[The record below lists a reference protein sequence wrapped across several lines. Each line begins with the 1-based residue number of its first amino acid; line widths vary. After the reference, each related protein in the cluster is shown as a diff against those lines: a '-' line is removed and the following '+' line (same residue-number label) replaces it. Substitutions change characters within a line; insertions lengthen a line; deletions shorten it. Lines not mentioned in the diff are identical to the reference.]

1 VKSWNVLAWVLM
13 LLVGP
18 VVMAQAPDAG
28 SGGAPTSAGAHAQH
42 RMGVH
47 GMVLFGAGKSLYASH
62 IPMFQ
67 RPHDR
72 QLILRVSL
80 SSPELASGRDFS
92 DGLYTLAPGRFDLDA
107 LAGGQL
113 KQFKAT
119 VHQGN
124 FEAGGPVLHRD
135 VAVRVEAVEGVQAL
149 DAAAAELPMLS
160 YWLVG
165 EGREAYLVHSL
176 SRAPDFDQVVKVT
189 LDKPLPRQN
198 KGPITLRFGPRKN
211 VADQRLKA
219 GEQLSATLGGGQ
231 PVRLTVQRELS
242 FLVGPDFTP

>member
-1 VKSWNVLAWVLM
+1 MKSWNVWAWALV

-18 VVMAQAPDAG
+18 VAMAQAPDAG
-28 SGGAPTSAGAHAQH
+28 VHAQH

-72 QLILRVSL
+72 QILLRVSL
-80 SSPELASGRDFS
+80 SGEGLKAGRDFS
-92 DGLYTLAPGRFDLDA
+92 DGLYTLAPERFDLD
-107 LAGGQL
+107 LLEQGKL

-124 FEAGGPVLHRD
+124 FEASGPVLHKD
-135 VAVRVEAVEGVQAL
+135 VTVRVEAVEHVQAL
-149 DAAAAELPMLS
+149 DAAAQELPALS

-165 EGREAYLVHSL
+165 EGKQAYLVHTL

-189 LDKPLPRQN
+189 LDKPLPRQG
-198 KGPITLRFGPRKN
+198 KGLVRLGFAPRKN
-211 VADQRLKA
+211 TAELRLKA
-219 GEQLSATLGGGQ
+219 GEQLVATREAGP
-231 PVRLTVQRELS
+231 PVRLTIQRELS